1 MEKLPNGD
9 VAFKIQY
16 KIINY
21 EIICKSSIM
30 LKNFFN
36 NFQFK
41 ATYVDFVFL
50 LVNNFKI
57 HLYSFLIIKLILLNY
72 LKNKI
77 GI

>member
-1 MEKLPNGD
+1 MEKLANGD
-9 VAFKIQY
+9 VTFKIQY

-21 EIICKSSIM
+21 EIICKSRIM
-30 LKNFFN
+30 LKIFFN

-41 ATYVDFVFL
+41 PRFVDFVFL

-57 HLYSFLIIKLILLNY
+57 HLYSFLIIKFILLNY